1 MFTGKPQ
8 KNRGA
13 ATTYFD
19 EHLSH
24 NDYSSQAETQAG
36 HWIAV
41 AVERLGIK
49 QGEVVTRE
57 AFLRLCD
64 NLHPT
69 TGKQL
74 TKVTAKD
81 GRIFFDFQCAP
92 PKSVPILAIAMN
104 WPADSTGWVTRCA
117 GPGRLSRSRVS
128 HPSSLNSSRSG
139 PRNGTPPWPKRKSAS
154 VASSPKMK
162 SRTSSIRPGPKS

>member
-13 ATTYFD
+13 ATTHFD

-24 NDYSSQAETQAG
+24 NDYYSQAETQAG
-36 HWIAV
+36 HWIGV

-64 NLHPT
+64 NLHPS

-74 TKVTAKD
+74 TQVTAKD
-81 GRIFFDFQCAP
+81 RRIFSTS
-92 PKSVPILAIAMN
+92 SVPRPN
-104 WPADSTGWVTRCA
+104 PCPFS
-117 GPGRLSRSRVS
+117 PSR
-128 HPSSLNSSRSG
+128 
-139 PRNGTPPWPKRKSAS
+139 
-154 VASSPKMK
+154 
-162 SRTSSIRPGPKS
+162 

>member
-24 NDYSSQAETQAG
+24 NDYYSQDLAVGHQQAG
-36 HWIAV
+36 QWIGV
-41 AVERLGIK
+41 GVERLGIK

-64 NLHPT
+64 NLHPES
-69 TGKQL
+69 GKQL
-74 TKVTAKD
+74 TQVTAKD
-81 GRIFFDFQCAP
+81 RRIFFDFQCAP
-92 PKSVPILAIAMN
+92 PKSVSILAGFGKAASRIGIASRPT
-104 WPADSTGWVTRCA
+104 WSAPPSCTR
-117 GPGRLSRSRVS
+117 L
-128 HPSSLNSSRSG
+128 
-139 PRNGTPPWPKRKSAS
+139 
-154 VASSPKMK
+154 
-162 SRTSSIRPGPKS
+162 